1 MCFGGTI
8 YFVILDLIKMDRLGT
23 CSKTQCRM
31 VLRRLLL
38 EVLSMYR
45 KFLFFFYGII
55 ERVYEVLYK
64 FLMVER
70 LKLTLL
76 TYLP

>member
-23 CSKTQCRM
+23 CSKKQCRM
-31 VLRRLLL
+31 VLWRLLL
-38 EVLSMYR
+38 EVFSMYR